1 MENLTP
7 LTRLE
12 QFLAKIAGDDIELPE
27 VKTRLEYWLKEIS
40 ENGGGGGGG
49 SSGLVVNEIEI
60 PPVDPEDPE
69 AESTYKLDKTAGEI
83 LTAIQNGMPVYLKE
97 DDDGVLRYVA
107 VEGCF
112 CGPEG
117 ASQRYVILFNSI
129 QAFVCDNEDD
139 YPIRATIN

>member
-49 SSGLVVNEIEI
+49 SSGLVVNVIEV

-97 DDDGVLRYVA
+97 DYDVAFRYSA
-107 VEGCF
+107 VDC
-112 CGPEG
+112 CVCLPEG
-117 ASQRYVILFNSI
+117 EDQRYQFIFYSN
-129 QAFVCDNEDD
+129 QTFACDNEDD
-139 YPIRATIN
+139 YPISTIIK